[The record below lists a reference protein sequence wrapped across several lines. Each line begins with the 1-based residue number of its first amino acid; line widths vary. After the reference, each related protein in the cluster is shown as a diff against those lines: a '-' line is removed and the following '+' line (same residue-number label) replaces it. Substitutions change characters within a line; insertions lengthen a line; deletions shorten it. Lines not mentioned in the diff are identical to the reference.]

1 MKKIILSTPMG
12 IVAVASIIL
21 LNPSFIIIFLF
32 PKSGAKVQPFFQ
44 LYGINRRL
52 FLSTYCQ
59 HKLEH

>member
-12 IVAVASIIL
+12 IAAVVANIL
-21 LNPSFIIIFLF
+21 FNLSFIIVFFI
-32 PKSGAKVQPFFQ
+32 PKSCAKVQPFFQ

>member
-32 PKSGAKVQPFFQ
+32 PKSGAKLQPFFQ
-44 LYGINRRL
+44 LYDINTRL
-52 FLSTYCQ
+52 FLSTHY
-59 HKLEH
+59 